1 MWYLCTSILG
11 ILWRCSFVLFVVFAD
26 LQAQYNGGIL
36 IFQSAFVFVLLIAD
50 ERLKLLFLLG
60 IYNSK
65 LENSQEK
72 YIVNNYWTPLCDTL
86 WLYLCFLVHR
96 SVQGE
101 AYTNIEG
108 VLRFIRCSFQA
119 PPTPWWYKS
128 RKWWT
133 SGQPCWISFYLRF
146 NQIRFNPPKKIGQ
159 KCIGNQ
165 TNGKNGNQT
174 KSDKIKL
181 DSSVQTWK
189 EWIELRLNLMGLLG
203 N

>member
-50 ERLKLLFLLG
+50 ERLKLPFLLG

-72 YIVNNYWTPLCDTL
+72 YIANNYWTPLCDTL

-108 VLRFIRCSFQA
+108 VFRSIRCSFQA
-119 PPTPWWYKS
+119 QRPCGTNPGNDGRVASLVGFPFIFVSIKS
-128 RKWWT
+128 DSTRRRKLDK
-133 SGQPCWISFYLRF
+133 SVLE
-146 NQIRFNPPKKIGQ
+146 IRRM
-159 KCIGNQ
+159 
-165 TNGKNGNQT
+165 GKMGIKQNQT
-174 KSDKIKL
+174 KSNL
-181 DSSVQTWK
+181 TQVS
-189 EWIELRLNLMGLLG
+189 RLEKNE
-203 N
+203 